1 MEPEKP
7 IEKLL
12 RAAAEK
18 RRAEAGAPLPLHPAN
33 RRILQSEATKTYGAR
48 PARKNFFAM
57 LWPQLGWS
65 FAIITGLAVAA
76 SMMLPRERQSEMT
89 LAQNR
94 SLAATKTPAS
104 ASMVDELRAARGG
117 LEPNVPA
124 APPTKSFAKGE
135 KSTLRDD
142 VNDFKD
148 ADLAKQAAPAL
159 APAPGPLVATDQQK
173 EGEVFRRRYGLDRSA
188 GVPQNRPAVPE
199 VAPSGAV
206 TSRMEKGIA
215 LNSAAPASEGVTLK
229 STEQARP
236 GALMPSDALKD
247 RTPALITQNELKAKA
262 EVATSA
268 PLAVGAAIVSNSLL
282 AQKSSNALSQT
293 FVSARFAAG
302 QADNRSVPAQS
313 TPLLTFEWRQD
324 ANQIQILDQD
334 GSLYLGTIEPTKEAE
349 RRLTEGAAGGDKPQ
363 ADRALFDAEK
373 VGGYTF
379 QVNGTNA
386 TLGQRIIFK
395 GQLSVPATPD
405 RPVAS
410 AFRYQTNSPDRT
422 RSAAIRR
429 VTTLTNAEIKG
440 DLTIGN
446 NSPVPVRAKAQMVPK

>member
-1 MEPEKP
+1 
-7 IEKLL
+7 
-12 RAAAEK
+12 
-18 RRAEAGAPLPLHPAN
+18 
-33 RRILQSEATKTYGAR
+33 
-48 PARKNFFAM
+48 
-57 LWPQLGWS
+57 
-65 FAIITGLAVAA
+65 
-76 SMMLPRERQSEMT
+76 MLPRDRQSEMT

-94 SLAATKTPAS
+94 SLAATKNPAS
-104 ASMVDELRAARGG
+104 SSMVDELQAARGG

-124 APPTKSFAKGE
+124 APPTKSFVKGE
-135 KSTLRDD
+135 KGTLRDD

-148 ADLAKQAAPAL
+148 ADLAKQAAPAA
-159 APAPGPLVATDQQK
+159 APAPGPLVAMDQQK
-173 EGEVFRRRYGLDRSA
+173 EGEVFRRRYGLDRSGGA
-188 GVPQNRPAVPE
+188 PQNEA
-199 VAPSGAV
+199 VAPKSAAPSSTA

-229 STEQARP
+229 SAEQARS

-247 RTPALITQNELKAKA
+247 RTPALIAQNELKAKVEA
-262 EVATSA
+262 ATSA
-268 PLAVGAAIVSNSLL
+268 PLAVSAAIGSNSQF

-349 RRLTEGAAGGDKPQ
+349 RRLTEAAAGGDKPQ

-446 NSPVPVRAKAQMVPK
+446 NSPVPVRAKAQMGPK

>member
-48 PARKNFFAM
+48 PARKNFFTM

-65 FAIITGLAVAA
+65 FAIITGLVVAA

-104 ASMVDELRAARGG
+104 SSMVDELQAARGG

-124 APPTKSFAKGE
+124 PPTKSFVKGE

-148 ADLAKQAAPAL
+148 ADLAKQAAPAV
-159 APAPGPLVATDQQK
+159 APAPGPLVAMDQQK

-188 GVPQNRPAVPE
+188 GAPQNQA
-199 VAPSGAV
+199 VAPQSAAPSSAV

-215 LNSAAPASEGVTLK
+215 LNSPAPASEGVTLK

-247 RTPALITQNELKAKA
+247 LTPALIAQNELKAKA
-262 EVATSA
+262 EAATSA
-268 PLAVGAAIVSNSLL
+268 PLAASAAIVSNSQL

-334 GSLYLGTIEPTKEAE
+334 GSLYLGTIEPAKEAE
-349 RRLTEGAAGGDKPQ
+349 RRLTEAAAGGDKQ
-363 ADRALFDAEK
+363 VDRALFDAEK